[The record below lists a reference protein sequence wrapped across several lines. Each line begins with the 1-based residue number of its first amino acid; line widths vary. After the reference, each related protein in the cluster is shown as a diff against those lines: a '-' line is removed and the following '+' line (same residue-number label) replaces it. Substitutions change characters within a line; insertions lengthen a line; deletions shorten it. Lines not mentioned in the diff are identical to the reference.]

1 MLLLELQILAAAG
14 RKPCCPWH
22 SPVIL
27 AADGQR
33 VGARGGWPN
42 TQMSSEHPSIP
53 SEAEESKSAV
63 GSHGAIHATR
73 PRIEARCFATAW
85 P

>member
-33 VGARGGWPN
+33 VGVHAR
-42 TQMSSEHPSIP
+42 MYEHPNVIP

-63 GSHGAIHATR
+63 GSHAAIHATK
-73 PRIEARCFATAW
+73 PGIQARCFATAW